1 MPDVETFR
9 ASDGVTIAYHRR
21 NPGDEVGGMPP
32 VFLIHGFASDS
43 QTSWIDP
50 GMTRALADAG
60 RSVFAVDARGHGLS
74 DKPHDPALY
83 GETRMSKDLVEL
95 WDSLGLE
102 QVDLVGHS
110 MGGVVALIT
119 AGTDRRI
126 RRLVLSG
133 VGRYQ
138 LHYDGGP
145 LPHFD
150 SRGFAVA
157 LSVGDPSELTERE
170 MREFRDEVDESGG
183 DRHALAA
190 HLRVFHT
197 DPLPLDRIEAP
208 TLVIAGRDDTLSP
221 EPELLAG
228 AIPRGQA
235 VSLPGDH
242 AGTKTTAAFI
252 DAVQAFLNQRA

>member
-1 MPDVETFR
+1 
-9 ASDGVTIAYHRR
+9 
-21 NPGDEVGGMPP
+21 MPP

-43 QTSWIDP
+43 RTSWIDP
-50 GMTRALADAG
+50 GMTRALANAG

-74 DKPHDPALY
+74 DKPHDSAFY
-83 GETRMSKDLVEL
+83 GEARMSRDLIEL

-102 QVDLVGHS
+102 EVDLVGHS
-110 MGGVVALIT
+110 MGSVVALIT
-119 AGTDRRI
+119 AGADRRI
-126 RRLVLSG
+126 RRMVVSG

-138 LHYDGGP
+138 VGYDGGP

-150 SRGFAVA
+150 SQGFAAA
-157 LSVGDPSELTERE
+157 LSAADPSELTDRG
-170 MREFRDEVDESGG
+170 MREFRDEVDEFGG

-208 TLVIAGRDDTLSP
+208 TLVIAGRDDELSP

-235 VSLPGDH
+235 MTIPGDH

-252 DAVQAFLNQRA
+252 DAVLAFLNQHA